1 MSHMERATVRDLHLK
16 TSELIKKVAEGQS
29 YVIEL
34 RGKPVAELRPVTERR
49 SRKPLPDREA
59 FIRSLPFSNIDTGRI
74 LEEDRS

>member
-1 MSHMERATVRDLHLK
+1 MSHMERASVRDLHLK

-34 RGKPVAELRPVTERR
+34 RGKPVAELRPAVTRR
-49 SRKPLPDREA
+49 RGKPLPDREA
-59 FIRSLPFSNIDTGRI
+59 FIRSLPFSNLDTGRI